1 MLGSQ
6 LGQILCPV
14 ITGVLCNSQLLGG
27 WPAAFYL
34 FGNRSTSFLRILTD
48 VK

>member
-1 MLGSQ
+1 MLGAL
-6 LGQILCPV
+6 LGEILSPV
-14 ITGVLCNSQLLGG
+14 ITGVLCNSQLVGG

-34 FGNRSTSFLRILTD
+34 FGNRSASVLSHID